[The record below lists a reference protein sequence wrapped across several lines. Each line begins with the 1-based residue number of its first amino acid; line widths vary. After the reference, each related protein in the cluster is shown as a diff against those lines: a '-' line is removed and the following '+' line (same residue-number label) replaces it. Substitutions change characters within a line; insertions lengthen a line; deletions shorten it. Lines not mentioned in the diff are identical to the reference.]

1 MNLDPVRLLRRVFY
15 LPGAAPRH
23 VDIEISTRCNLHC
36 LMCRRQTVDYGD
48 QLMDFALYRDIVDR
62 LPGEV
67 ELLSLG
73 GYGEMLLHPRFFDM
87 VAYASRRGIR
97 TQTTTNGSLLHSPEQ
112 IRKLLECGLDRLH
125 VSLDYVRPPSAPAPC
140 GHEFSARVLR
150 NLEHLARARLSHA
163 NGLVLGVNCVMHAD
177 NFDQLVDLIVYA
189 GNIGLDFVELLPV
202 DDNENRV
209 EVFPDPVREVGF
221 YREVRSRRF
230 DIRVVTPLDRFPA
243 WRRLFYL
250 GRPFCHFRSQTL
262 HIGVKGN
269 VTLCPYGFSRHDF
282 GDIRSSALEAIWHS
296 PDLVRVRRD
305 PFNPVCTDCRIFKRE
320 GK

>member
-1 MNLDPVRLLRRVFY
+1 MNFDPARLLRRVFY
-15 LPGAAPRH
+15 LPGPAPRH

-36 LMCRRQTVDYGD
+36 LMCRRQMVDYGD

-67 ELLSLG
+67 ELVSLG

-87 VAYASRRGIR
+87 VAYAHSRGVS

-125 VSLDYVRPPSAPAPC
+125 VSLDYVRQPTAPTPL
-140 GHEFSARVLR
+140 GHEFSTKVLR
-150 NLEHLARARLSHA
+150 NLEHLAEVRCARAG
-163 NGLVLGVNCVMHAD
+163 GLILGVNCVVHAD
-177 NFDQLVDLIVYA
+177 NFDQLMELIGYA
-189 GNIGLDFVELLPV
+189 ADIGLDFVELLPV
-202 DDNENRV
+202 DDNASP
-209 EVFPDPVREVGF
+209 FPEPAREAEF
-221 YREVRSRRF
+221 YRSVRSKRLG
-230 DIRVVTPLDRFPA
+230 IKVVTPLDRFPS

-250 GRPFCHFRSQTL
+250 GRPFCHFRNQTL
-262 HIGVKGN
+262 HIGIKGN

-282 GDIRSSALEAIWHS
+282 GDIRSSALEVIWHS
-296 PDLVRVRRD
+296 PGLVRVRHD